1 MKKYLIVLVL
11 IIVVYG
17 YGYGISPAEIK
28 GSGDY
33 YYGEVLGSE
42 GIKELGDAKDKALLR
57 LSQNIS
63 VMVSG

>member
-11 IIVVYG
+11 VIIVYG
-17 YGYGISPAEIK
+17 YCISPAEIK